1 MADVYNHEGEKVS
14 RLEKL
19 NPLSAY
25 NRDKR
30 KSKHHANEKREA
42 RTGQGTFKKMVTGLF
57 SSADIFA
64 RYGASVF
71 LGIIAFA
78 LAKDGF
84 KQFLTP
90 AFNLFSNELG
100 AGVTKVKEAIPG
112 GETVAALGHKTAELG
127 GKVVKTIEP
136 VTDTIGR
143 TTKYIV
149 GTAGDELYQGASRLD
164 ERAANT
170 INPGRK
176 TGKGSYERSEALAVR
191 PETGA
196 CRAQMIQEMNK
207 QRGITPQSQGTPAAG
222 GASPQ
227 AHPGS
232 TTLLPSIPGC
242 D

>member
-25 NRDKR
+25 NRDKS

-127 GKVVKTIEP
+127 GKVLEAVKP
-136 VTDTIGR
+136 VGDAAKR
-143 TTKYIV
+143 TVDIA
-149 GTAGDELYQGASRLD
+149 GTASAELYQGASRLD

-232 TTLLPSIPGC
+232 TTLLPSTPGC